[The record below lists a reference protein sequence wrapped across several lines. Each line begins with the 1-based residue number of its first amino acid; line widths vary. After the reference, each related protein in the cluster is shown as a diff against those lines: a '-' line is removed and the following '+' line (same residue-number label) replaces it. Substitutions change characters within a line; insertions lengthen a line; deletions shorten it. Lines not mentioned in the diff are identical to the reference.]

1 MRRGHCELEERVR
14 SAWRAEGGGSRA
26 ERAEERRALASHLA
40 SCPPCRQVAR
50 VSEGLALLARQG
62 PGVELPDPHQLYW
75 RARVLERFAERQQA
89 ERRAARPLDAVRWLA
104 ALLGAVVASV
114 VVVQVLLET
123 AAPGVAASGGV
134 APLAAS
140 VLPFA
145 LWLGVALL
153 AGALAMGFYTLGREG

>member
-1 MRRGHCELEERVR
+1 MRRGDCAFEERVLRACRTGGDSGPDR
-14 SAWRAEGGGSRA
+14 SAEQ
-26 ERAEERRALASHLA
+26 RALASHLA
-40 SCPPCRQVAR
+40 SCPSCRQVAR
-50 VSEGLALLARQG
+50 VCAGLALLARQG
-62 PGVELPDPHQLYW
+62 PGVELPDAHQLFW

-123 AAPGVAASGGV
+123 AAPGAAAAGGV

-140 VLPFA
+140 VFPFA

-153 AGALAMGFYTLGREG
+153 AGALAMGFYALGREG